1 MLKLQ
6 DIEIISRKID
16 RSEILIAKFI
26 NGYASGW
33 EFAVRKEFKSSL
45 DIKKTKK
52 VINKKTF
59 EEYKNNLSKI
69 WSNIGIVKT
78 KEGYTITYIKKGG
91 VFDKIGLKKGDI
103 LLEVGLDSAVVAVL
117 AHNVFGKDLL
127 CVKMPSH
134 YSSQSSLDDADE
146 LCKEFGL
153 NSSTASIEPMLRAYE
168 ELNPNLDNLRK
179 GNFSSR
185 MRMATLFD
193 ISARENAL
201 VLGTRNKSELM
212 LGYGTL
218 YGDLAS
224 AVNPIGDLYKSEV
237 FELARYLG
245 VTKSIIQKPP
255 SADLWDG
262 QSDEDDLGYTYA
274 ELDEAMKLYVDKRL
288 SRDEIVAHGIGAKM
302 LDMIIQRIFRNHFKR
317 KMPVIAKLTSRTLN
331 HDFNYP
337 RDITL

>member
-1 MLKLQ
+1 MNKYSQIADYLERFLDDEVKKTG
-6 DIEIISRKID
+6 ISRVVVG
-16 RSEILIAKFI
+16 L
-26 NGYASGW
+26 SG
-33 EFAVRKEFKSSL
+33 
-45 DIKKTKK
+45 
-52 VINKKTF
+52 
-59 EEYKNNLSKI
+59 
-69 WSNIGIVKT
+69 
-78 KEGYTITYIKKGG
+78 
-91 VFDKIGLKKGDI
+91 
-103 LLEVGLDSAVVAVL
+103 GLDSAVVAVL

-146 LCKEFGL
+146 LCHDFNLKSE
-153 NSSTASIEPMLRAYE
+153 TASIEPMLKAYE

-201 VLGTRNKSELM
+201 VLGTSNKSELM

-218 YGDLAS
+218 YGDLSS

-237 FELARYLG
+237 YELAEYLG
-245 VTKSIIQKPP
+245 VSKSIIKKPP

-262 QSDEDDLGYTYA
+262 QSDEADLGYTYA
-274 ELDEAMKLYVDKRL
+274 QLDEALKLYVDERL
-288 SRDEIVAHGIGAKM
+288 SRDEIVNMGIDEVM
-302 LDMIIQRIFRNHFKR
+302 LDMIIKRIFRNHFKR
-317 KMPVIAKLTSRTLN
+317 KMPVIAKLTSRTVN

>member
-1 MLKLQ
+1 MNKYSQIADYLERFLDDEVKKTG
-6 DIEIISRKID
+6 ISRVVVG
-16 RSEILIAKFI
+16 L
-26 NGYASGW
+26 SG
-33 EFAVRKEFKSSL
+33 
-45 DIKKTKK
+45 
-52 VINKKTF
+52 
-59 EEYKNNLSKI
+59 
-69 WSNIGIVKT
+69 
-78 KEGYTITYIKKGG
+78 
-91 VFDKIGLKKGDI
+91 
-103 LLEVGLDSAVVAVL
+103 GLDSAVVAVL

-146 LCKEFGL
+146 LCHDFNLKSE
-153 NSSTASIEPMLRAYE
+153 TASIEPMLRAYE

-201 VLGTRNKSELM
+201 VLGTSNKSELM

-218 YGDLAS
+218 YGDLSS

-237 FELARYLG
+237 YELAEYLG
-245 VTKSIIQKPP
+245 VSKSIIKKPP

-262 QSDEDDLGYTYA
+262 QSDEADLGYTYA
-274 ELDEAMKLYVDKRL
+274 QLDEALKLYVDERL
-288 SRDEIVAHGIGAKM
+288 SRDEIVNMGIDEVM
-302 LDMIIQRIFRNHFKR
+302 LDMIIKRIFRNHFKR
-317 KMPVIAKLTSRTLN
+317 KMPVIAKLTSRTVN